1 MKSALVVD
9 DHPMIHFGCAQMLQ
23 EGGFEKVSEAHDG
36 AEAQSIAAK
45 LRPDLIV
52 LDLSLPDANGI
63 ALLSVLCETAPEA
76 QILVFTMNDRPV
88 FAKRALDA
96 GANGFLSKNAPPARF
111 REALAALAEGQTY
124 LEHAMALDIISI
136 RTDRTTLTPR
146 KDAMLRL
153 LAEGHDLSAIAEQLG
168 VSYKTVANLSS
179 GLKKKLGAE
188 TFAGLV
194 QLAMREFA
202 LV

>member
-1 MKSALVVD
+1 MVFSPKT
-9 DHPMIHFGCAQMLQ
+9 P
-23 EGGFEKVSEAHDG
+23 
-36 AEAQSIAAK
+36 
-45 LRPDLIV
+45 RP
-52 LDLSLPDANGI
+52 
-63 ALLSVLCETAPEA
+63 
-76 QILVFTMNDRPV
+76 Q
-88 FAKRALDA
+88 
-96 GANGFLSKNAPPARF
+96 F